1 MMIQKQ
7 ITQKF
12 LLVVS
17 IRFRAMLVECK
28 SNHYNQ
34 KTND

>member
-17 IRFRAMLVECK
+17 IRGMLVECK